1 MEDGRHTAVILA
13 KNTKDTCHKDYESS
27 DRKARVINND
37 DDSESS
43 EDRLENYIH
52 QLDKR
57 NKQDYGQLQK
67 HHGETNKEKKIRW
80 SKSLSSSKIYFRSS
94 IEHEF
99 SDDSDDENGKSYHQH
114 LRLKSQERNVAAPY
128 DQNSVKRGGKTYD
141 YDDAL
146 WVDDIHTDIIYD
158 NSMEKKVVRK
168 PCRKKEGMTSRK
180 SSGSCLEGS
189 GKQFERITRTH
200 VPNNSVKTFLDQ
212 ADMDENELEHIY
224 PEIENPRLGPPG
236 PLIPLELS
244 GTKETE
250 SVYFV
255 PPAINRY
262 LADFQ
267 REGVQFLYSR
277 LSMGMGA
284 ILGKSTLC
292 NMFHF

>member
-99 SDDSDDENGKSYHQH
+99 SDDSEWKILSPALTVKITGE
-114 LRLKSQERNVAAPY
+114 ERC
-128 DQNSVKRGGKTYD
+128 GT
-141 YDDAL
+141 
-146 WVDDIHTDIIYD
+146 
-158 NSMEKKVVRK
+158 VRSK
-168 PCRKKEGMTSRK
+168 FS
-180 SSGSCLEGS
+180 
-189 GKQFERITRTH
+189 
-200 VPNNSVKTFLDQ
+200 
-212 ADMDENELEHIY
+212 
-224 PEIENPRLGPPG
+224 
-236 PLIPLELS
+236 
-244 GTKETE
+244 ETWWK
-250 SVYFV
+250 
-255 PPAINRY
+255 N
-262 LADFQ
+262 L
-267 REGVQFLYSR
+267 
-277 LSMGMGA
+277 
-284 ILGKSTLC
+284 
-292 NMFHF
+292 